1 MTIEL
6 VSGHIRCLQCFITPK
21 WRMSLIS
28 ACLSL
33 AEHCFTFCLSSVVQL
48 LPEIYLKMC
57 EVSESESWV
66 KRAANRH
73 HLEFMFSFNLDCID
87 ETIELHIYHC
97 YLYGLQVIHCFV
109 DKCKFLISSQKINLK
124 KRRKNEKN
132 CIDSDL
138 PRFQFFFGIVD
149 QKME

>member
-1 MTIEL
+1 
-6 VSGHIRCLQCFITPK
+6 
-21 WRMSLIS
+21 
-28 ACLSL
+28 
-33 AEHCFTFCLSSVVQL
+33 
-48 LPEIYLKMC
+48 MC

-73 HLEFMFSFNLDCID
+73 HLEFMFSFNLHCID

-124 KRRKNEKN
+124 KKEEKNEKN

-138 PRFQFFFGIVD
+138 L
-149 QKME
+149 

>member
-1 MTIEL
+1 
-6 VSGHIRCLQCFITPK
+6 
-21 WRMSLIS
+21 
-28 ACLSL
+28 
-33 AEHCFTFCLSSVVQL
+33 
-48 LPEIYLKMC
+48 MC

-124 KRRKNEKN
+124 KKEEKMRKIVLIQICYDFSFFWHCGSKN
-132 CIDSDL
+132 GTGDL
-138 PRFQFFFGIVD
+138 SIAHGKCQLSY
-149 QKME
+149 

>member
-1 MTIEL
+1 
-6 VSGHIRCLQCFITPK
+6 
-21 WRMSLIS
+21 
-28 ACLSL
+28 
-33 AEHCFTFCLSSVVQL
+33 
-48 LPEIYLKMC
+48 MC

-73 HLEFMFSFNLDCID
+73 HLEFMFSFNLHCID

-124 KRRKNEKN
+124 KKRRKNEKN

-138 PRFQFFFGIVD
+138 LRFQFFLALWIKKWNRRSINSSWQTSIIILKGKTLADPI
-149 QKME
+149 